1 MGEDRV
7 ADQTWLLHVHIP
19 DVSLPHLV
27 AQSQDLLRFVHWKSH
42 KPDLAVFEADFVD
55 NTDFVLSYFAIILIQ
70 SGVHTARFPTDDGVL
85 ARFWQNKITKPAAAV
100 NIIPVN
106 VSGAEVREMAEF
118 SRENFL
124 CF

>member
-7 ADQTWLLHVHIP
+7 ADQTGLLHVHIP
-19 DVSLPHLV
+19 DIGLPHLIS
-27 AQSQDLLRFVHWKSH
+27 QGQDLLTFVHGESH
-42 KPDLAVFEADFVD
+42 KPDLTVLEANFVDDADFV
-55 NTDFVLSYFAIILIQ
+55 LGHFAVILIQ
-70 SGVHTARFPTDDGVL
+70 SGVHTAGLPADDGVF
-85 ARFWQNKITKPAAAV
+85 ARFGENKVTKPTTAV
-100 NIIPVN
+100 NIISVN